1 MSFVKN
7 VKIPV
12 FILYLASHDIFILKG
27 SLLYE
32 MMAVNQDNR
41 TSLLSLATNPLSPP
55 SLMPL
60 GNAGANY
67 SVPIYITIYDSYMTP
82 ATAQVGIIVSI
93 MVRKMLRDHSLIMTW
108 VGVGKLEGCHNFSG
122 YSWRGET
129 FF

>member
-1 MSFVKN
+1 MSKFHCIAYLLFF
-7 VKIPV
+7 IP
-12 FILYLASHDIFILKG
+12 ILYLASHDIFILIG

-32 MMAVNQDNR
+32 MMAVDQDNR

-93 MVRKMLRDHSLIMTW
+93 NRSK
-108 VGVGKLEGCHNFSG
+108 KC
-122 YSWRGET
+122 
-129 FF
+129 